1 MFTHLHTHTEYSMLD
16 GISHIPVL
24 VKKTKEL
31 GMNAA
36 AITDHGSL
44 YGAVDFY
51 SECKKAEINPII
63 GCEMYVAHGSRHDR
77 TSGERSA
84 NHLVLLA
91 KNNTGY
97 KNLLQLVTKSHLEGF
112 HYRPRIDKEL
122 IEQHSDGLICLSGCA
137 SAEVP
142 ELLGMGNVLKAKEA
156 INWYRDIFKENYF
169 LELQSHLHVP
179 DLDRMNEGLIKLSKS
194 ENIPLVVTN
203 DSHYV
208 NKEDYPYQDI
218 YICIQTGTDISDE
231 KRLRMEDNSY
241 YIKSPDEM
249 ASLFPEYPQ
258 ALDIT
263 GEIAQECKVEL
274 GFGQMHLPRYKTP
287 DGLSA
292 DEYLEKLCW
301 EGFAERYS
309 VNDQNAIE
317 RMKYE
322 LEVVKHTKFANYFLV
337 VWDIISF
344 VRKQQILFGVRGSAS
359 ASILLY
365 CLGVHN
371 IEPLQYQLVFERFLH
386 FERVEMPDIDMDF
399 QDNRRDEVLHYVIDK
414 YGSDH
419 VAQIATFGTMAAR
432 GALRDVGRGLGMSY
446 GSVDRIAKM
455 VPFKSR
461 TISKAMEANS
471 VFAEAYKKEPEV
483 KRLVDNAKELE
494 GIVRQVGTHAA
505 GVLIADEPLTDIVP
519 LQRPIKGDENSQ
531 VMMTQYSMDPVA
543 KLGLLKMDFL
553 GLTSLTI
560 LDNTIKLLKKN
571 KNLDLP
577 LGDIPIDDKNVY
589 DFLSTGNTTDVFQ
602 LESNGMKQ
610 YIKQLKPS
618 NLGDIAAMI
627 ALYRPGPMENI
638 DKFIRSKHG
647 QETVTYPHESM
658 KDLLDETYGVIVYQD
673 QVLHILQ
680 NFAGY
685 SLGEA
690 DTVRKAMGKK
700 IPALM
705 KSERDKFIAGVVDK
719 GYGDKLGSVIFN
731 HIEPFAGYAF
741 NKAHSVSYGMIS
753 YWTGYFKY
761 YHPLEYMASV
771 LTCRQSNSDRYLS
784 SINECIRMGIDIK
797 LPDINVSGAHF
808 TITNDNNICIGLTA
822 VKTLGESGV
831 TSIVTERNSNG
842 PFVSIDDFCKRIDSN
857 GLNRR
862 TIESLIK
869 AGIFDLL
876 APRASLMKAVESIW
890 ATMQKETQKRN
901 SGQKSLFDNMFT
913 SDDIANNE
921 TIVLDLNI
929 PEYTDREKGDM
940 EKEYLGFALSYNPII
955 ELASIDSGSLINSLE
970 QLENISEDS
979 NISLL
984 GYIIDIKDKTT
995 KKQERF
1001 QHIVL
1006 ALVGDNVD
1014 VMIWPDKLQKLDNK
1028 FKVGAIM
1035 RVSGKLKIRSD
1046 KYTLYCEDAEEYRGQ
1061 KYKKSIVSKKELET
1075 YDTTLKSNTEEELI
1089 KSILDESNNVE
1100 PLVEKSDSDLIIKL
1114 YESDDKNKDLYIL
1127 RQVINSIIEHPGDD
1141 KLILEVNSKNN
1152 EKIFMELPDMLVDTL
1167 NGLENELKNI
1177 VGSDMIEMR

>member
-16 GISHIPVL
+16 GISRIPVL
-24 VKKTKEL
+24 IKRTKEL
-31 GMNAA
+31 GMDAA
-36 AITDHGSL
+36 VITDHGSL

-51 SECKKAEINPII
+51 SECKKEEIKPII

-77 TSGERSA
+77 TAGERVA

-97 KNLLQLVTKSHLEGF
+97 QNLLRLVTKSHLDGF

-122 IEQHSDGLICLSGCA
+122 IAEHSEGLICLSGCA

-142 ELLGMGNVLKAKEA
+142 GLLGMGNIMKAKEA
-156 INWYRDIFKENYF
+156 VRWYRDVFKENYF
-169 LELQSHLHVP
+169 LELQDHKHVP
-179 DLDRMNEGLIKLSKS
+179 DLDRMNEGLIKISKS
-194 ENIPLVVTN
+194 ENIPLIVTN

-208 NKEDYPYQDI
+208 FKEDHPYQDI
-218 YICIQTGTDISDE
+218 YICIQTGTDISDD

-241 YIKSPDEM
+241 YLKSPEEM
-249 ASLFPEYPQ
+249 ALLFPEYPN
-258 ALDIT
+258 ALDLT
-263 GEIAQECKVEL
+263 GEIAQECNVKL
-274 GFGQMHLPRYKTP
+274 DFDQMHLPRYKTP
-287 DGLSA
+287 DNLSA

-301 EGFAERYS
+301 DGFKKRYDS
-309 VNDQNAIE
+309 NDQQAID
-317 RMKYE
+317 RMQYE
-322 LEVVKHTKFANYFLV
+322 LEVVRHTKFANYFLV

-344 VRKQQILFGVRGSAS
+344 VRKQNILFGVRGSAS
-359 ASILLY
+359 ASVLLY
-365 CLGVHN
+365 CLGIHD
-371 IEPLQYQLVFERFLH
+371 IEPLRYKLVFERFLN
-386 FERVEMPDIDMDF
+386 FERKEMPDIDMDF

-419 VAQIATFGTMAAR
+419 VAQIATFGTMAAK

-455 VPFKSR
+455 VPLKSKN
-461 TISKAMEANS
+461 IAAAMEANA
-471 VFAEAYKKEPEV
+471 VFSDTYKQEPDV
-483 KRLVDNAKELE
+483 KKLVDSAQKLE

-519 LQRPIKGDENSQ
+519 LQRPVKGDENSP

-560 LDNTIKLLKKN
+560 LDGTIKLLKETKN
-571 KNLDLP
+571 IDLP
-577 LGDIPIDDKNVY
+577 LEKISIDDKNVY
-589 DFLSTGNTTDVFQ
+589 EFLSTGNTTDVFQ
-602 LESNGMKQ
+602 LESGGMKQ

-638 DKFIRSKHG
+638 NKFIRSKHG
-647 QETVTYPHESM
+647 QEEVTYPHDSM
-658 KDLLDETYGVIVYQD
+658 KELLDETYGVIVYQD

-705 KSERDKFIAGVVDK
+705 KSERDKFVAGAVDK
-719 GYGDKLGSVIFN
+719 GYSDKLGGVIFN

-761 YHPLEYMASV
+761 YYPLEYMASV

-808 TITNDNNICIGLTA
+808 TITPDNNICIGLMA
-822 VKTLGESGV
+822 VKTLGESCV
-831 TSIVTERNSNG
+831 DSMVKERHANG
-842 PFVSIDDFCKRIDSN
+842 SFTSIDDFCKRVNSN
-857 GLNRR
+857 GFTKRI
-862 TIESLIK
+862 IESLIK
-869 AGIFDLL
+869 AGAFDSF
-876 APRASLMKAVESIW
+876 ARRAALNDAAESIW
-890 ATMQKETQKRN
+890 STMQQETKKRN
-901 SGQKSLFDNMFT
+901 SGQKSLFDNMMG
-913 SDDIANNE
+913 DDN
-921 TIVLDLNI
+921 IVDTRSIDINTKTR
-929 PEYTDREKGDM
+929 EFSNREKGEM
-940 EKEYLGFALSYNPII
+940 EKEYLGFALSYNPIL
-955 ELASIDSGSLINSLE
+955 ELASIDTGSFINSSE
-970 QLENISEDS
+970 QLEDIHEDTNIT
-979 NISLL
+979 LV
-984 GYIIDIKDKTT
+984 GYISDIKDKTT

-1001 QHIVL
+1001 KHVVL
-1006 ALVGDNVD
+1006 SIIGDNVD
-1014 VMIWPDKLQKLDNK
+1014 VMIWPDKISKLDHK
-1028 FKVGAIM
+1028 FEIGLIM
-1035 RVSGKLKIRSD
+1035 RVNGKLKIRGD
-1046 KYTLYCEDAEEYRGQ
+1046 KYTIYCEDAAEYSG
-1061 KYKKSIVSKKELET
+1061 KKSAKLITPPTVEDDTVEDKTNDEHSVSVVPI
-1075 YDTTLKSNTEEELI
+1075 DKS
-1089 KSILDESNNVE
+1089 
-1100 PLVEKSDSDLIIKL
+1100 LVIKL
-1114 YESDDKNKDLYIL
+1114 YESDDKDNDIYVL
-1127 RQVINSIIEHPGDD
+1127 RQIMNSIIDHPGND
-1141 KLILEVNSKNN
+1141 KFLIEVNGKDNTTTVM
-1152 EKIFMELPDMLVDTL
+1152 KFDDLFVDTS
-1167 NGLENELKNI
+1167 NGLENQLKNI
-1177 VGSDMIEMR
+1177 LGKEMVEARG

>member
-16 GISHIPVL
+16 GISRIPVL
-24 VKKTKEL
+24 IKRTKEL

-44 YGAVDFY
+44 YGAIDFY
-51 SECKKAEINPII
+51 SECKKEEIKPII

-77 TSGERSA
+77 TAGERAA

-97 KNLLQLVTKSHLEGF
+97 KNLLNLVTKSHLEGF

-122 IEQHSDGLICLSGCA
+122 IAEHSDGLICLSGCA

-142 ELLGMGNVLKAKEA
+142 GLLGIGNILKAKEA
-156 INWYRDIFKENYF
+156 IGWYRDIFKENYF
-169 LELQSHLHVP
+169 LELQNHAHVP
-179 DLDRMNEGLIKLSKS
+179 DLDRMNEGLIKISKS

-208 NKEDYPYQDI
+208 HKEDYPYQDI
-218 YICIQTGTDISDE
+218 YICIQTGTDINDD

-241 YIKSPDEM
+241 YLKSPEEM
-249 ASLFPEYPQ
+249 GLLFPEYPQ

-263 GEIAQECKVEL
+263 GEIAEECNIKID
-274 GFGQMHLPRYKTP
+274 FDQMHLPRYETP
-287 DGLSA
+287 NELSA

-301 EGFAERYS
+301 DGFASRYDS
-309 VNDQNAIE
+309 NNQFAID

-322 LEVVKHTKFANYFLV
+322 LEVVRHTKFANYFLV
-337 VWDIISF
+337 AWDIISF
-344 VRKQQILFGVRGSAS
+344 VRKQHILFGVRGSAS

-365 CLGVHN
+365 CLGIHD
-371 IEPLQYQLVFERFLH
+371 IEPLQYQLVFERFLN
-386 FERVEMPDIDMDF
+386 FERKEMPDIDMDF

-419 VAQIATFGTMAAR
+419 VAQIATFGTMAAK

-455 VPFKSR
+455 VPLKSKN
-461 TISKAMEANS
+461 IASAMESNS
-471 VFAEAYKKEPEV
+471 VFSDAYKQEPEV
-483 KRLVDNAKELE
+483 KKLVDSAQKLE

-519 LQRPIKGDENSQ
+519 LQRPVKGDENSP
-531 VMMTQYSMDPVA
+531 VMMTQFSMDPVA

-560 LDNTIKLLKKN
+560 LANTIKLLKETKN
-571 KNLDLP
+571 IDLP
-577 LGDIPIDDKNVY
+577 LENIPIDDSQVY
-589 DFLSTGNTTDVFQ
+589 EFLSTGNTTDVFQ
-602 LESNGMKQ
+602 LESGGMKQ

-647 QETVTYPHESM
+647 MEQVTYPHESM
-658 KDLLDETYGVIVYQD
+658 KELLDETYGVIVYQD

-685 SLGEA
+685 SLGAA

-705 KSERDKFIAGVVDK
+705 KSERDKFITGAVDN
-719 GYGDKLGSVIFN
+719 GYSDKLGGVIFN

-761 YHPLEYMASV
+761 YYPLEYMASV

-808 TITNDNNICIGLTA
+808 TISADNNICIGLMA
-822 VKTLGESGV
+822 VKTLGESGIDALV
-831 TSIVTERNSNG
+831 KERQTNG
-842 PFVSIDDFCKRIDSN
+842 PFTSIDDFCRRVDSN
-857 GLNRR
+857 GFNRR

-869 AGIFDLL
+869 SGVFDSL
-876 APRASLMKAVESIW
+876 APRASLNDAVESIW
-890 ATMQKETQKRN
+890 STIQQETKKRN
-901 SGQKSLFDNMFT
+901 SGQKSLFDNMFDST
-913 SDDIANNE
+913 DEINTKSI
-921 TIVLDLNI
+921 DLNLDI
-929 PEYTDREKGDM
+929 PNFTDREKGEM
-940 EKEYLGFALSYNPII
+940 EKEYLGFAVSYNPLL
-955 ELASIDSGSLINSLE
+955 ELASIESGGLINSLD
-970 QLENISEDS
+970 QLENIREDS
-979 NISLL
+979 TITLL
-984 GYIIDIKDKTT
+984 GYVSDVKDKTT

-1001 QHIVL
+1001 KHVVL
-1006 ALVGDNVD
+1006 SIIGDNID
-1014 VMIWPDKLQKLDNK
+1014 IMIWPDKVSKLDSK
-1028 FKVGAIM
+1028 FAVGSIM
-1035 RVSGKLKIRSD
+1035 RVNGKLKIRGD
-1046 KYTLYCEDAEEYRGQ
+1046 KYTIYCDDAEEYKG
-1061 KYKKSIVSKKELET
+1061 KKSRTINTANIDNYKLEKEKEL
-1075 YDTTLKSNTEEELI
+1075 DV
-1089 KSILDESNNVE
+1089 SINEIDCS
-1100 PLVEKSDSDLIIKL
+1100 LIIKL
-1114 YESDDKNKDLYIL
+1114 YESDNKNYDIYVL
-1127 RQVINSIIEHPGDD
+1127 RQIMNSIIEHPGSD
-1141 KLILEVNSKNN
+1141 KFMIEVNGKDN
-1152 EKIFMELPDMLVDTL
+1152 KTTLMKFDELFVDTS

-1177 VGSDMIEMR
+1177 VGNEMVEMRN

>member
-16 GISHIPVL
+16 GISRIPVL

-77 TSGERSA
+77 TAGERVA

-142 ELLGMGNVLKAKEA
+142 ELLGMGNILKAKESV
-156 INWYRDIFKENYF
+156 NWYRDVFKENYF

-179 DLDRMNEGLIKLSKS
+179 DLERMNEGLIKLSKS
-194 ENIPLVVTN
+194 ENIPLVITN

-241 YIKSPDEM
+241 YIKSLEEM
-249 ASLFPEYPQ
+249 ALLFPEYPQ

-301 EGFAERYS
+301 EGFAQRYS
-309 VNDQNAIE
+309 GNDQNAIE

-386 FERVEMPDIDMDF
+386 FERIEMPDIDMDF

-419 VAQIATFGTMAAR
+419 VAQIATFGTMAAK

-471 VFAEAYKKEPEV
+471 VFADAYKKESEV
-483 KRLVDNAKELE
+483 KKLVDNAKELE

-505 GVLIADEPLTDIVP
+505 GVLIADEPLTEIVP
-519 LQRPIKGDENSQ
+519 LQRPVKGDENSQ

-560 LDNTIKLLKKN
+560 LDNTIKLLKENEKVDLS
-571 KNLDLP
+571 LDN
-577 LGDIPIDDKNVY
+577 IPIDDKKVY

-602 LESNGMKQ
+602 LESGGMKQ

-647 QETVTYPHESM
+647 QEQVTYPHESM

-700 IPALM
+700 IPSLM
-705 KSERDKFIAGVVDK
+705 KAERDKFIAGVVGK
-719 GYGDKLGSVIFN
+719 GYEDKLGSVIFN

-761 YHPLEYMASV
+761 YYPLEYMASV

-797 LPDINVSGAHF
+797 LPNINVSGAHF
-808 TITNDNNICIGLTA
+808 TITNDNNICIGLMA
-822 VKTLGESGV
+822 VKTLGESSV
-831 TSIVTERNSNG
+831 KSIIEERNNNG
-842 PFVSIDDFCKRIDSN
+842 PFVSTDDFCKRVDSN
-857 GLNRR
+857 GLTRR

-869 AGIFDLL
+869 AGIFDSL
-876 APRASLMKAVESIW
+876 APRASLLDSLESIW
-890 ATMQKETQKRN
+890 AAMQQETQKRN
-901 SGQKSLFDNMFT
+901 SGQKSLFDNMFG
-913 SDDIANNE
+913 DDA
-921 TIVLDLNI
+921 IVNKSIELNLNTTD
-929 PEYTDREKGDM
+929 YTNREKGDM
-940 EKEYLGFALSYNPII
+940 EKEYLGFAISYNPIL
-955 ELASIDSGSLINSLE
+955 ELASIDPGALINSSE
-970 QLENISEDS
+970 QLENIREDS
-979 NISLL
+979 TVTLL
-984 GYIIDIKDKTT
+984 GYVSDVKDKTT

-1001 QHIVL
+1001 KHVIL
-1006 ALVGDNVD
+1006 SMVGDNVD
-1014 VMIWPDKLQKLDNK
+1014 VMVWPDKLSMLDNK
-1028 FKVGAIM
+1028 FIIGTIIRA
-1035 RVSGKLKIRSD
+1035 SGRLKIRGD
-1046 KYTLYCEDAEEYRGQ
+1046 KYTLYCEDASEYKGQ
-1061 KYKKSIVSKKELET
+1061 KSKKPIVLEKELEI
-1075 YDTTLKSNTEEELI
+1075 NTEEKPI
-1089 KSILDESNNVE
+1089 AITLDKSNNIE
-1100 PLVEKSDSDLIIKL
+1100 PLSEKSESGLVVKL
-1114 YESDDKNKDLYIL
+1114 YESDDKDKDLYVL
-1127 RQVINSIIEHPGDD
+1127 RQVMSSIIEHPGSDE
-1141 KLILEVNSKNN
+1141 LFIEVNSKNN
-1152 EKIFMELPDMLVDTL
+1152 EKILMKFPDMLVDTS
-1167 NGLENELKNI
+1167 NGLENELRNI
-1177 VGSDMIEMR
+1177 VGSNMIESR